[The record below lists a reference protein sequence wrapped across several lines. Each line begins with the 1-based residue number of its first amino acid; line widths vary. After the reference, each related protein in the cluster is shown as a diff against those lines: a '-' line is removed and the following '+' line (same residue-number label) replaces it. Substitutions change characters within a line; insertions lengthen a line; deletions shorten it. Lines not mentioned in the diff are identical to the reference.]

1 MSRRACFFWLDMV
14 NRNWGQMHKD
24 QTVAAAESACPRAVL
39 VYGDIDHR
47 DTEDTEESQNMQD
60 LRKA

>member
-1 MSRRACFFWLDMV
+1 
-14 NRNWGQMHKD
+14 MHKD

-47 DTEDTEESQNMQD
+47 DTEDTEESQDMQD